1 LAKSAAVVTAVVGT
15 LTLMLEGGHMVIS
28 NNASAATVMA
38 AGSVADG
45 VIDIDVPAAA
55 AMSAK
60 APASIML
67 EKGKGNK
74 NGTKDIGVQ
83 A

>member
-1 LAKSAAVVTAVVGT
+1 MSTST
-15 LTLMLEGGHMVIS
+15 LEGGHMVVS
-28 NNASAATVMA
+28 NNAAAVTVMA

-45 VIDIDVPAAA
+45 RIDIDVPAAA

-60 APASIML
+60 AAASNML
-67 EKGKGNK
+67 GNGKGDK
-74 NGTKDIGVQ
+74 KGSEDIDIQ